1 MKYTLAITARAKKDI
16 LSLPKNE
23 AVRITKKLRFFISSP
38 LPLSYA
44 KPLTNTEVAEYRF
57 RVGDYRILFDI
68 DKQGNITILTILT
81 VKHRKDVYKGL

>member
-23 AVRITKKLRFFISSP
+23 AVRITKKLRFFISSESP
-38 LPLSYA
+38 LQYA

-57 RVGDYRILFDI
+57 RVGDYRILFDA
-68 DKQGNITILTILT
+68 DKQGNITILTVLT
-81 VKHRKDVYKGL
+81 IQHRKDVYKGI